1 MLRASDFSIRVD
13 GLATGPNNLITDV
26 PGVRV
31 GHCTVEGEGQR
42 TGVTAVLAGDHNP
55 FAEKNVANAHVLN
68 GFGKSLGLMQ
78 VQELGTLETPI
89 LLTNTLNVG
98 LVHDA
103 AVSYMLELCRRD
115 GLECHSVNPVVLECN
130 DARLSDIQ
138 RRAVGREEV
147 FWALNTAS
155 RDFAL
160 GAVGAGRGT
169 VCFGFK
175 GGIGSA
181 SRRLRLDGKDYTL
194 GVLVQ
199 TNHGRMDDL
208 RIDGRQP
215 FAGKDGQSCDK
226 GSVIIVMATDLPLS
240 SRQLGRV
247 LRRGSVGLAR
257 LGSFIGHGSGEV
269 FVGFTTANRMPNE
282 GGPAALPLT
291 VLREDLLDEAFR
303 AMAFAV
309 EEAVLLSMLC
319 AGPETDRNGRPV
331 PGLRQELERAGLL

>member
-31 GHCTVEGEGQR
+31 GHCTVEGGGQR

-147 FWALNTAS
+147 FRALNTAS

-269 FVGFTTANRMPNE
+269 MLGFTTAC
-282 GGPAALPLT
+282 PA
-291 VLREDLLDEAFR
+291 R
-303 AMAFAV
+303 AA
-309 EEAVLLSMLC
+309 
-319 AGPETDRNGRPV
+319 RRPC
-331 PGLRQELERAGLL
+331 P